1 MEPVFP
7 EPVPEVLF
15 LAVPP
20 EHPAGLS
27 PSVADAVSASR
38 SDVTRRVY
46 AIQWAG
52 FVAWADGA
60 GVSWLPAYTHDV
72 AQYLADLIA
81 GGAGLSTVRQAV
93 SAIGAAHRAAGAAS
107 PTESELVR
115 LTVAGVSG
123 RNRRAAVQAPAL
135 LDDGVEAILAT
146 ARLPRE
152 RSRRGMESP
161 GAGCPA

>member
-1 MEPVFP
+1 MEGQLHAPVCFARPAFPTRSRPDQPGADLEPVFP
-7 EPVPEVLF
+7 EPEVLF

-52 FVAWADGA
+52 FVAWADGV

-72 AQYLADLIA
+72 AQYLTDLIA

-93 SAIGAAHRAAGAAS
+93 SAIRAAHRA
-107 PTESELVR
+107 
-115 LTVAGVSG
+115 
-123 RNRRAAVQAPAL
+123 
-135 LDDGVEAILAT
+135 
-146 ARLPRE
+146 RE
-152 RSRRGMESP
+152 RHRPPSP
-161 GAGCPA
+161 SWCV